1 MFGGHFPA
9 YQNLERITWLVEVE
23 EVWEA
28 SRVWEVWQVGEV
40 ALQKTEEARQVS
52 RDWKTMIELAIGK
65 CIL

>member
-1 MFGGHFPA
+1 M
-9 YQNLERITWLVEVE
+9 
-23 EVWEA
+23 
-28 SRVWEVWQVGEV
+28 GEV